1 MVQLFW
7 FIRTRD
13 PNTQIEINGET
24 MSQDHYVYSKVL
36 EILPPQRVKFLG
48 KPIPRLAFVPTDH
61 WVLDIRENSPFFRSF
76 GTGKR
81 LSKEIPL
88 VNNSVYTEIQEKK
101 LLLKQAQPSTF
112 NGEGA
117 KVEQDAESWVEAM
130 FDYFAAAG
138 TTPNNQAMLAR
149 FRLIGGAKLWWKQW
163 CKDEGVDEGT
173 QTWENIK
180 KAVEGRYLPPGHKAI
195 KMNEFFALKQFS
207 LTLEEYYSKFVT
219 LRRYAPALTSEEQIA
234 RFCQGL
240 VAPWNTRLE
249 AMRPSS
255 LQDALIRAKPLVK
268 ELNLT
273 PVKRNLYPNNQ
284 QSQGKRIRPDNY
296 SSYVNPR
303 VYNANGNRPQQ
314 RGCFDCGKV
323 GHFQRDCPRNVRPRQ
338 IPQAG
343 RGRVMQ
349 VGRREGYNNNYANQ
363 GANNQVNQGCN
374 ATSSDGTKPD
384 LEIATIEAY
393 NEGIAAEQA
402 IPSAVS
408 GEGGGGGAAMSATS
422 GGNDVFNIS
431 DLVRGATD
439 LN

>member
-1 MVQLFW
+1 MAPKRAREIGSTSAHVEEAPIILQAEAQEARVQ
-7 FIRTRD
+7 
-13 PNTQIEINGET
+13 N
-24 MSQDHYVYSKVL
+24 
-36 EILPPQRVKFLG
+36 
-48 KPIPRLAFVPTDH
+48 
-61 WVLDIRENSPFFRSF
+61 
-76 GTGKR
+76 
-81 LSKEIPL
+81 EIPL
-88 VNNSVYTEIQEKK
+88 VNVPSNSVYTKIQEKN

-117 KVEQDAESWVEAM
+117 KVEQDVESWVEAM
-130 FDYFAAAG
+130 CDYFAAVG

-173 QTWENIK
+173 QTWANIK

-219 LRRYAPALTSEEQIA
+219 LRHYAPALTSEEQIA

-240 VAPWNTRLE
+240 VAPLNTRLE
-249 AMRPSS
+249 AMRPNS

-284 QSQGKRIRPDNY
+284 QSQERRIQPDNY

-314 RGCFDCGKV
+314 RGCFNCGKV
-323 GHFQRDCPRNVRPRQ
+323 GHFQKDCPRNVCPRL
-338 IPQAG
+338 IPQAE

-349 VGRREGYNNNYANQ
+349 VGRQEGYNNNNYANQ
-363 GANNQVNQGCN
+363 GVNNQVNQGW
-374 ATSSDGTKPD
+374 
-384 LEIATIEAY
+384 Y
-393 NEGIAAEQA
+393 NQRNQGNQ
-402 IPSAVS
+402 S
-408 GEGGGGGAAMSATS
+408 GNNRNNNGGQGRG
-422 GGNDVFNIS
+422 
-431 DLVRGATD
+431 RGAMTRVSSAIGNEATLED
-439 LN
+439 YEPGDVIWTLKLKGLNGLTPKAIEFEFQ